1 MAQGTV
7 IFAAS
12 AYDPGGYALVQGT
25 SFSCPLV
32 AGVAALLVA
41 ARPTATPQEI
51 IVALRNTASRALNPD
66 NQYGWGIINALA
78 AVEYL
83 TGTGTGNP
91 PPLPGVIRLEQ
102 NYPNPFNPGTTIR
115 FTLPE
120 PASVTVKVFD
130 LLGREVRMLVNG
142 NLSAGVQ
149 FTFWDGVDKDGAPS
163 ASGVYFARLEVR
175 THEGPS
181 SLIVKMM
188 LVR

>member
-1 MAQGTV
+1 
-7 IFAAS
+7 
-12 AYDPGGYALVQGT
+12 
-25 SFSCPLV
+25 
-32 AGVAALLVA
+32 
-41 ARPTATPQEI
+41 
-51 IVALRNTASRALNPD
+51 LNPD